1 MQDSARWRLV
11 NMRRLSLLFAV
22 LLLATSCSRHDES
35 HSRETATTSTVTA
48 TTAAT
53 AAQAAPYDLQFLD
66 TMSHHHQMAIDM
78 VKAAEGRFAH
88 KELSEAGKKIVED
101 QQKEIAQMKAW
112 RDQWYPAASP
122 AVNMN
127 MPGMSS
133 SMNMDMSHMTSMS
146 GNQLDLMFID
156 MMIPHH
162 DGAVAMANE
171 ALTRAERAE
180 IKDLARII
188 IDAQTREIAQF
199 RQWRQ
204 TWAGAK

>member
-1 MQDSARWRLV
+1 
-11 NMRRLSLLFAV
+11 MRKLTLLFAV
-22 LLLATSCSRHDES
+22 VVLASSCSRHDES
-35 HSRETATTSTVTA
+35 HSHAVTTTSASTSS
-48 TTAAT
+48 TTSAT
-53 AAQAAPYDLQFLD
+53 AAQTAPYDLQFLD

-78 VKAAEGRFAH
+78 VKAAQGRFVH

-101 QQKEIAQMKAW
+101 QQKEIAQMRAW
-112 RDQWYPAASP
+112 RDQWYPAAAA
-122 AVNMN
+122 AVNMS

-133 SMNMDMSHMTSMS
+133 SMSMDMSHMTDMS

-162 DGAVAMANE
+162 DGAMAMAGE

-180 IKDLARII
+180 IKGLARTI
-188 IDAQTREIAQF
+188 IDDQTREIAQF

-204 TWAGAK
+204 VWASAK